1 MVALSST
8 VSTSALQF
16 DIGHELTGVCIIPSD
31 PRLEAAW
38 LEGSEGPY
46 GAGIN
51 IPLPEYGAD
60 NFRRTVAG
68 LRRRAG
74 RQFFDANGNH
84 QFCGSC
90 AGHLNYVTQKF
101 CAFYIFNEEGG
112 GWALSVLLDIVKLL
126 KPDTPAHWN
135 WKWGFHWVMVVDV
148 YDFILHWEYELIL
161 VVYGSLCGFT
171 CWLLYWLVYDRPQHK
186 ETTRLSWGRLLLRH
200 CYQRRQPPA
209 ALRAL
214 QLQFQEA
221 RARREAEEA
230 AATGSG
236 NANNAPTGIS
246 TSRCSPPLLPPP
258 AAPQRQSLAQAGGQ
272 ERTNSC
278 PGVAGGVA
286 APAAASAAPATGA
299 PRNSRSSAAATPHI
313 AGSVGRSA
321 AAPAA
326 RQGHQQRTAAHAQRL
341 TPSQHQQPQPYQQ
354 PQRPGLARAQRH
366 EASSSEQQ
374 RSSTTTRGASPSIAT
389 CTMPSAGVFAAVAA
403 AAAAPPLSSRR
414 SGVASNGSAR
424 PAGVG
429 GDRAPGM
436 ASGGSSDGSRG
447 SRGGGSSSGN
457 SAARAA
463 AAVAAAATRAAQVP
477 AAPQHAQPARPAASH
492 PAASSIRPPCSVEST
507 TNTTTSS
514 TATTNNITAT
524 ANASSAAN
532 AALPL
537 HPPPAPP
544 TWQQGPRLHTAAKAA
559 AAAAADSGS
568 ESETDECCFICMD
581 AAAVVGFR
589 HADGFVHMGV
599 CGGCVRELQARGL
612 DRTCPLCRRAVVA
625 LETLQPA
632 LLAPPL
638 PPVLAYRPLVAAY

>member
-1 MVALSST
+1 MRDFKYIKIMFT
-8 VSTSALQF
+8 Q
-16 DIGHELTGVCIIPSD
+16 GVCIIPSD

-236 NANNAPTGIS
+236 NANNAPTGKRRGGCVCKS
-246 TSRCSPPLLPPP
+246 SVPVCFHALHRVTSCEGGY
-258 AAPQRQSLAQAGGQ
+258 AAGEG
-272 ERTNSC
+272 TC
-278 PGVAGGVA
+278 K
-286 APAAASAAPATGA
+286 
-299 PRNSRSSAAATPHI
+299 
-313 AGSVGRSA
+313 
-321 AAPAA
+321 
-326 RQGHQQRTAAHAQRL
+326 QRTAVFV
-341 TPSQHQQPQPYQQ
+341 
-354 PQRPGLARAQRH
+354 
-366 EASSSEQQ
+366 
-374 RSSTTTRGASPSIAT
+374 RGWEGEPE
-389 CTMPSAGVFAAVAA
+389 
-403 AAAAPPLSSRR
+403 
-414 SGVASNGSAR
+414 
-424 PAGVG
+424 
-429 GDRAPGM
+429 
-436 ASGGSSDGSRG
+436 
-447 SRGGGSSSGN
+447 
-457 SAARAA
+457 
-463 AAVAAAATRAAQVP
+463 
-477 AAPQHAQPARPAASH
+477 
-492 PAASSIRPPCSVEST
+492 PPCSHAKIERS
-507 TNTTTSS
+507 
-514 TATTNNITAT
+514 
-524 ANASSAAN
+524 
-532 AALPL
+532 
-537 HPPPAPP
+537 
-544 TWQQGPRLHTAAKAA
+544 QG
-559 AAAAADSGS
+559 
-568 ESETDECCFICMD
+568 
-581 AAAVVGFR
+581 
-589 HADGFVHMGV
+589 
-599 CGGCVRELQARGL
+599 
-612 DRTCPLCRRAVVA
+612 RRR
-625 LETLQPA
+625 Q
-632 LLAPPL
+632 
-638 PPVLAYRPLVAAY
+638 Y